1 MSLLSSFCSNSGAKV
16 RKIFHIRKRIRK
28 NLRIVTKKFTP
39 YTFHI
44 PQKRSTLRCPFRR
57 LAVVL
62 GVISSCADTPEI
74 TLHRALAARL
84 ILLREEVSLVGR
96 HVHQV
101 FRTGCDSSVLLIE

>member
-62 GVISSCADTPEI
+62 GIISRCANRPEVRF
-74 TLHRALAARL
+74 HGSLAAQL
-84 ILLREEVSLVGR
+84 ILLCKEVSLVGG
-96 HVHQV
+96 HVHEV